1 MGNYEKAEGIL
12 DKYSKGKLSAREV
25 QKELKGFGYKADL
38 RGKSN
43 TIPVYPIDGGDG
55 FDVELAK
62 GGAMLQKQMELFD
75 VGGLKDEGGT
85 KDPVSGND
93 VPVGSTQEEVR
104 DDIPAQLSEGEFVL
118 PADVVRYHGLEKIME
133 LRDEAKAGL
142 AKMEAMGQMGNS
154 EEATLPDDVPFSMD
168 DLELEDDGIDFQ
180 VGGFV
185 PPQNVSFVPSQFAPQ
200 PSIPGIPSIPTPVTP
215 APTLPAYTPPT
226 QQFVPTMPTQPTP
239 TFGMPQ
245 TVTYYHADG
254 RTIQIPVDSN
264 GNPLIPVP
272 AGFTATKPTAD
283 APVTTPTTTTQ
294 APVQQQEDS
303 GPSIEQQRSAQ
314 EYKNTVNERT
324 KAAEN
329 LGFTKKQ
336 SAAEAVLDFIPG
348 ANLLTGN
355 PTAGTILA
363 DGTIADGNG
372 NSFDPRTGDQ
382 VGFTGGI
389 VGNVL
394 GKAGLR
400 GEPEPVKF
408 AQNIEDMRKTI
419 GVSDAERADAD
430 LAFERLS
437 DVLPKEAL
445 PTTRVETAQVTKAG
459 ETAVDASEIERQE
472 RGEFGPEGISDV
484 PEITSEI
491 KGRTTIPADF
501 ADATRTRASTPVA
514 ADEFADTQTRDAF
527 DIEQFERGFTP
538 TAERTPSDPTEFSTP
553 AARRDESSRV
563 KATQRRQDATAA
575 AAEVERFQRAASR
588 VEAQS
593 AERESTV
600 SGHQQRYE
608 DSGYSPA
615 AARSA
620 AVNKTD
626 ADAEARQQTG
636 NANASAV
643 TSSSGKAVRTSSGN
657 VVTVGSSIDES
668 DSGGGG
674 CVIATHGVSTGGFSL
689 LDKAKAE
696 LWCEKTYHGKWYG
709 EAFRRGYRYY
719 ANRAVQ
725 KGVAHEYY
733 TEFKNFVACGRGL
746 RKDIKSKVN
755 YYIRTIQFFATGLFV
770 K

>member
-1 MGNYEKAEGIL
+1 MAL
-12 DKYSKGKLSAREV
+12 
-25 QKELKGFGYKADL
+25 KE
-38 RGKSN
+38 
-43 TIPVYPIDGGDG
+43 
-55 FDVELAK
+55 
-62 GGAMLQKQMELFD
+62 QMELFD

-168 DLELEDDGIDFQ
+168 DLELEDDGMDFQ
-180 VGGFV
+180 TGGFV
-185 PPQNVSFVPSQFAPQ
+185 PPQNIGFVPSQFIQ
-200 PSIPGIPSIPTPVTP
+200 QPGINPPPVQPPVTP

-226 QQFVPTMPTQPTP
+226 QQFVPTMPVQPTP

-254 RTIQIPVDSN
+254 RTIQISVDSN

-283 APVTTPTTTTQ
+283 ATPTTPTTTVG
-294 APVQQQEDS
+294 PVMQQQDNTDS
-303 GPSIEQQRSAQ
+303 GPSIEQQKAEQ
-314 EYKNTVNERT
+314 EYKNTVNKRMD
-324 KAAEN
+324 AAEK
-329 LGFTKKQ
+329 LGYTNKQ
-336 SAAEAVLDFIPG
+336 SGIEALLPFVPG
-348 ANLLTGN
+348 AGLLAGN
-355 PTAGTILA
+355 PDKGTVLV
-363 DGTIADGNG
+363 DGTIADGEG
-372 NSFDPRTGDQ
+372 NSFDPITGEK
-382 VGFTGGI
+382 VGS
-389 VGNVL
+389 
-394 GKAGLR
+394 KAGILGTIAGSIMGKKDDISKAA
-400 GEPEPVKF
+400 GEMGVSP
-408 AQNIEDMRKTI
+408 ASQAGLKTI
-419 GVSDAERADAD
+419 KGEESIQQLLDD
-430 LAFERLS
+430 L
-437 DVLPKEAL
+437 D
-445 PTTRVETAQVTKAG
+445 TTKVETAQVTKEG
-459 ETAVDASEIERQE
+459 QTAAEAARIDREERD
-472 RGEFGPEGISDV
+472 EFAPEGIDDV

-501 ADATRTRASTPVA
+501 ATTTTRSPTRGSIA
-514 ADEFADTQTRDAF
+514 ADEFANTQTKDAF
-527 DIEQFERGFTP
+527 DIEQFERGFSP

-553 AARRDESSRV
+553 AAKRDESSRV

-575 AAEVERFQRAASR
+575 AETERFERASSR

-593 AERESTV
+593 AARESTI

-615 AARSA
+615 AARAA

-626 ADAEARQQTG
+626 ADAEARQQT
-636 NANASAV
+636 NDPRSTAV
-643 TSSSGKAVRTSSGN
+643 TSSSGKAVRSSSGN
-657 VVTVGSSIDES
+657 VVTSDPDNTDTGGS
-668 DSGGGG
+668 
-674 CVIATHGVSTGGFSL
+674 CVIATHGVSTGRFSL

-770 K
+770 KQVI

>member
-1 MGNYEKAEGIL
+1 MAL
-12 DKYSKGKLSAREV
+12 
-25 QKELKGFGYKADL
+25 KE
-38 RGKSN
+38 
-43 TIPVYPIDGGDG
+43 
-55 FDVELAK
+55 
-62 GGAMLQKQMELFD
+62 QMELFD

-168 DLELEDDGIDFQ
+168 DLELEDDGMGFQ

-200 PSIPGIPSIPTPVTP
+200 PGIPTIPPVQPPVTP
-215 APTLPAYTPPT
+215 VPTLPVYTPPT
-226 QQFVPTMPTQPTP
+226 QQVTP
-239 TFGMPQ
+239 TRPVGPSPTFAMPQ

-283 APVTTPTTTTQ
+283 APAPITPTTTTQ

-303 GPSIEQQRSAQ
+303 GPSIEQKKAEQ
-314 EYKNTVNERT
+314 EYKNTVNKRMA
-324 KAAEN
+324 AAEK
-329 LGFTKKQ
+329 LGYTNKQ
-336 SAAEAVLDFIPG
+336 SGIEALLPFVPG
-348 ANLLTGN
+348 AGLLAGN
-355 PTAGTILA
+355 PDKGTVLV
-363 DGTIADGNG
+363 DGTIADGEG
-372 NSFDPRTGDQ
+372 NSFDPITGEKI
-382 VGFTGGI
+382 GSKGGI
-389 VGNVL
+389 L
-394 GKAGLR
+394 GTIAGSIMGKEDDISKAAGEMGVSPASQAGL
-400 GEPEPVKF
+400 
-408 AQNIEDMRKTI
+408 KTI
-419 GVSDAERADAD
+419 KGEESIQQLLDD
-430 LAFERLS
+430 L
-437 DVLPKEAL
+437 D
-445 PTTRVETAQVTKAG
+445 TTKVETAQVTKAG
-459 ETAVDASEIERQE
+459 ETAAEAARIDREE
-472 RGEFGPEGISDV
+472 RGEFGPEGIDDV

-491 KGRTTIPADF
+491 KGRTTKPADF
-501 ADATRTRASTPVA
+501 ADTTRTRASTPVA

-527 DIEQFERGFTP
+527 DIEQFERGF
-538 TAERTPSDPTEFSTP
+538 AADEGTPSDPTEFSTP
-553 AARRDESSRV
+553 AAKRDERSRV
-563 KATQRRQDATAA
+563 EAAQRRSAD
-575 AAEVERFQRAASR
+575 AEVERFERAASR

-593 AERESTV
+593 AERESTI

-615 AARSA
+615 AARAA

-636 NANASAV
+636 DPRSTAV
-643 TSSSGKAVRTSSGN
+643 TSSSGKAVRSSSGN
-657 VVTVGSSIDES
+657 VVTSDPDNTDTGGS
-668 DSGGGG
+668 

-709 EAFRRGYRYY
+709 EAFRRGYRYH

-746 RKDIKSKVN
+746 RKDIKSKLN